1 MHKFHKVALL
11 ATAIYGVI
19 FSANSLAATEQ
30 QAAAR
35 AAEIQAMP
43 PEEQAILATEM
54 SDFSELY
61 YPHVTERDNRRSRRG
76 TFTGNLKFRE
86 SSCILG
92 GIGGI
97 GIAGVQEKDS
107 QGKPLQCDCPRG
119 TRKLSCLKSASATVR
134 FANADAGSIG
144 YVLIYANDGKQDT
157 AFLLNGE
164 WENIKAFKSGKY
176 SFRTYPVNGVHT
188 YKIPYENAIC
198 GSGAGAI
205 MGMGMQPKTYTI
217 YAGYGVADKMDV
229 KYMAL
234 AEKNGIA
241 IDKDDFLWQAAR
253 MDGYRTK
260 NTLPIGSITCN

>member
-1 MHKFHKVALL
+1 MIKFYKAAIF

-19 FSANSLAATEQ
+19 FSGNAFAATEQ

-43 PEEQAILATEM
+43 PEQQAILAKEM

-76 TFTGNLKFRE
+76 AFTGNLKFRE
-86 SSCILG
+86 SSCIMG
-92 GIGGI
+92 TIGSFGTLN
-97 GIAGVQEKDS
+97 KDS
-107 QGKPLQCDCPRG
+107 DGKPLECDCPRG

-157 AFLLNGE
+157 AFLLNGD
-164 WENIKAFKSGKY
+164 WEDIRSFKSGRY

-188 YKIPYENAIC
+188 YQIPYERALC
-198 GSGAGAI
+198 GNGGGMV
-205 MGMGMQPKTYTI
+205 MGIAPKTYTI

-229 KYMAL
+229 KYMDL
-234 AEKNGIA
+234 ADKNGIP
-241 IDKDDFLWQAAR
+241 IDRDDFLWQAAR

>member
-1 MHKFHKVALL
+1 MQKPHKAALL
-11 ATAIYGVI
+11 AAAISGVI
-19 FSANSLAATEQ
+19 FSINSLAATEQ

-43 PEEQAILATEM
+43 PEQQAILAKEM
-54 SDFSELY
+54 SDFSEMY
-61 YPHVTERDNRRSRRG
+61 YPHVTERDNRRARRG
-76 TFTGNLKFRE
+76 AFSGNFKFRE

-92 GIGGI
+92 GTSVVG
-97 GIAGVQEKDS
+97 ALEKDS
-107 QGKPLQCDCPRG
+107 NGRPIDCDCPRD

-144 YVLIYANDGKQDT
+144 YVLIYASDGRQDSH
-157 AFLLNGE
+157 FLLNGE
-164 WENIKAFKSGKY
+164 WSDIKSFKSGRY

-188 YKIPYENAIC
+188 YKIPYENTMC
-198 GSGAGAI
+198 GVGSGSFGT
-205 MGMGMQPKTYTI
+205 GMMPKTYTI

-229 KYMAL
+229 KYMDL

-241 IDKDDFLWQAAR
+241 IDRDDFLWQAAR

-260 NTLPIGSITCN
+260 NTLPIGTVTCN